1 MKRYKTKEKSLY
13 VFLIKNY
20 VIFTLVMAALLL
32 VLNLA
37 KEWTQERIMRLP
49 RKDEVIGGLSLL
61 KAGEYEKLSMEKM
74 LMTSGFFEILDDE
87 GNVIFSEQDMETG
100 TYEIEIVGKYAVRV
114 TAEEHKGGFYIG
126 E

>member
-1 MKRYKTKEKSLY
+1 MVVNVDGITIVVETEEGSIA
-13 VFLIKNY
+13 VEIK
-20 VIFTLVMAALLL
+20 
-32 VLNLA
+32 
-37 KEWTQERIMRLP
+37 
-49 RKDEVIGGLSLL
+49 
-61 KAGEYEKLSMEKM
+61 
-74 LMTSGFFEILDDE
+74 DDE